1 MPQVTGLAQVH
12 VSVRDL
18 ATQVGFYRD
27 VVGLPV
33 LIDAGSMVFLGAGAT
48 RLYLSAPEDE
58 SLRSNPLLYL
68 GVDDIDAFVGD
79 LRQRDVRITAEPHV
93 VYSVNGVDLWL
104 AFFTDP
110 EGNLVGLMQERA
122 VGA

>member
-1 MPQVTGLAQVH
+1 MATVTGLAQVH

-18 ATQVGFYRD
+18 GAQVAFYRD

-33 LIDAGSMVFLGAGAT
+33 VIDAGTMVFLAAGDT
-48 RLYLSAPEDE
+48 RLYLAAPEDE

-68 GVDDIDAFVGD
+68 SVDDIGGMVAQLADRGVA
-79 LRQRDVRITAEPHV
+79 ITSQPHV
-93 VYSVNGVDLWL
+93 IHRTDAGELWL

-110 EGNLVGLMQERA
+110 EGNVVGLMQEQPA
-122 VGA
+122 G